1 MSVDTTQQHEQLIQA
16 MMTPEG
22 WPTGGSDRH
31 RIDTHIS
38 TVVLAGDKA
47 YKLKKPLDLGF
58 LDFLSLASREQA
70 CHAELRLNRRL
81 APDLYE
87 AVCRVTGTL
96 EHPEIDGTGALLDW
110 AVRMRRFDPDAVLSN
125 HPEALGP
132 ALIDELAERV
142 GSFHSQVDC
151 APPDPQ
157 LTGSQ
162 AACGP
167 MFDNFDQIGDR
178 IGRRRPDLLDH
189 LQGLARW
196 TDRFCEDHRALLDA
210 RSRAGKVCECHGDLH
225 LGNIALID
233 GRPVVFDAIEFSPA
247 LRWIDPINDA
257 AFLTMDLRQ
266 RQRPALAHRFVNRY
280 LQITGDYEGLALL
293 QGFEVYRALVRAKI
307 AAIRSGQSDIDETD
321 RRQVEDELQAYLTVA
336 ADLAATRRGAVVV
349 LHGVS
354 GSGKSHVAQ
363 TLVDQLPAVVVRSDL
378 ERKRLLGLEAT
389 SDATGHGGYDAG
401 VTRQTYQRLTDAA
414 RVAADSGYVAV
425 ADATFL
431 QRADRQSLAELANS
445 LGVPYA
451 IIACEAPTE
460 VLERRIARRANL
472 SGNVSDADRSV
483 LYDQLAAREPL
494 DSHELERAIRVEP
507 ERPLDATRLAALLS
521 IPIGDGAPV
530 R

>member
-1 MSVDTTQQHEQLIQA
+1 MSVDTTEQHEQLVQA
-16 MMTPEG
+16 MMTPAR
-22 WPTGGSDRH
+22 WPAGGGERR

-58 LDFLSLASREQA
+58 LDFLGMASREHA
-70 CHAELRLNRRL
+70 CHEELRLNRRM
-81 APDLYE
+81 APELYE
-87 AVCRVTGTL
+87 AVCRVTGSL
-96 EHPEIDGTGALLDW
+96 EHPEIDGSGALLDW

-125 HPEALGP
+125 HPDALSP

-142 GSFHSQVDC
+142 GRFHAQVEC
-151 APPDPQ
+151 SPSDPQ
-157 LTGSQ
+157 LTGAQ

-167 MFDNFDQIGDR
+167 MHDNFEQIGDQIGH
-178 IGRRRPDLLDH
+178 RRPDLFDR

-196 TDRFCEDHRALLDA
+196 TDRFCEDHKALLEA

-266 RQRPALAHRFVNRY
+266 RRHPALAQRFVNRY

-307 AAIRSGQSDIDETD
+307 AAIRSGQSDIDDAD
-321 RRQVEDELQAYLTVA
+321 RRQVEGELETYLAVA
-336 ADLAATRRGAVVV
+336 QELAAPRRGAIVI

-363 TLVDQLPAVVVRSDL
+363 TLVDDLPAVVVRSDL

-389 SDATGHGGYDAG
+389 SDATGRGGYDADI
-401 VTRQTYQRLTDAA
+401 TRQTYQRLTEAVT
-414 RVAADSGYVAV
+414 VAAASGYVGV
-425 ADATFL
+425 ADATYL
-431 QRADRQSLAELANS
+431 RRADRQGLAELARR

-451 IIACEAPTE
+451 ILACEAPTE
-460 VLERRIARRANL
+460 VLEARIARRASL
-472 SGNVSDADRSV
+472 AGNVSDADRSV
-483 LYDQLAAREPL
+483 LHDQLAVREPL
-494 DSHELERAIRVEP
+494 DRHELERAIRVGP
-507 ERPLDATRLAALLS
+507 DNPLDTTRLEALLAKLDAE
-521 IPIGDGAPV
+521 DGV
-530 R
+530 G